1 MNAYE
6 LIEEIRKSG
15 GKIKKGTNETT
26 KAVERGNAKIVFYAS
41 DTNPKEIVQH
51 LPMLCKEKGIP
62 CIEVDSK
69 EKLGIAS
76 GLNVAAASIAIID
89 FGKAEK
95 QINEFLKEEIKK

>member
-6 LIEEIRKSG
+6 LLEEIRKSG

-26 KAVERGNAKIVFYAS
+26 KAVERGTAKLVFYAA

-51 LPMLCKEKGIP
+51 LPMLCKEKQIP
-62 CIEVDSK
+62 CFEVDSK
-69 EKLGIAS
+69 EKLGISS
-76 GLNVAAASIAIID
+76 GLNVAAASVAVID

-95 QINEFLKEEIKK
+95 LASEFLKQAK